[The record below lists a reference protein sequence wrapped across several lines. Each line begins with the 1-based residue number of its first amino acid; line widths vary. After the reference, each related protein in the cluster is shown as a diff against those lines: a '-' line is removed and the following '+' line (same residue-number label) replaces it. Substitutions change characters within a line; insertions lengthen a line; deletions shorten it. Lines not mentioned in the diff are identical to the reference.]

1 MNSQE
6 NQLSTNEKV
15 CPYCKSGNVEFESG
29 RTLGVG
35 QPMKNVDRFAF
46 KCKDCNHQ
54 FTYTGKMS

>member
-6 NQLSTNEKV
+6 NQSVTNEKV
-15 CPYCKSGNVEFESG
+15 CPNCKSRKVELESG

-35 QPMKNVDRFAF
+35 QPMKNVDRFTF
-46 KCKDCNHQ
+46 KCKDCNCQ